1 MNRGPQADSQKQV
14 QEELLCTYL
23 CKSVSHVATVNPY
36 VRAGPGVTIAVV
48 VTVVTMALPVMVMV
62 MVRQSSV

>member
-1 MNRGPQADSQKQV
+1 M

-36 VRAGPGVTIAVV
+36 VRAGRGVTIAVV
-48 VTVVTMALPVMVMV
+48 VRVVTMTRTVMVMM

>member
-1 MNRGPQADSQKQV
+1 M

-36 VRAGPGVTIAVV
+36 VRAGPGVTFAVV
-48 VTVVTMALPVMVMV
+48 VRVVTMTLPVMVVM

>member
-1 MNRGPQADSQKQV
+1 M

-36 VRAGPGVTIAVV
+36 VRAGPGVTFAVV
-48 VTVVTMALPVMVMV
+48 VRVVAMTLTVMVMMV
-62 MVRQSSV
+62 MVVRQSSV